1 MQKNTNFCN
10 AVTEYVLRLDGL
22 LKMHLSINFG
32 IKITHT
38 ILLPIVKC
46 ISKVIL
52 SEKLY
57 EFFLAWNTVAFLKC
71 TYFQSLSHCVFC
83 KKNPYY
89 IIYAT
94 HWFKISTKTMKDV
107 CKEKSNKKRIFFGF
121 EIYHQKH
128 FLRWKEIIIIN
139 IV

>member
-57 EFFLAWNTVAFLKC
+57 EFFLA
-71 TYFQSLSHCVFC
+71 
-83 KKNPYY
+83 
-89 IIYAT
+89 
-94 HWFKISTKTMKDV
+94 
-107 CKEKSNKKRIFFGF
+107 
-121 EIYHQKH
+121 
-128 FLRWKEIIIIN
+128 
-139 IV
+139 